1 MINAAIYGLG
11 RWGRTLVESVQGRS
25 NVIRFTA
32 GVARTPAR
40 HRDFAGAKG
49 FLVNGD
55 YEAVLTDPAIDAIVL
70 ATRNSEHAGQVLRA
84 AAAGKHVYV
93 EKPFTLSR
101 ESADAVARACA
112 EAGVTLAVGFNR
124 RFRPAVIDFKS
135 AIDKGRIGDMLHVEG
150 NFSGPT
156 FHRTPADS
164 WRAARDDNP
173 AGGMSPRGI
182 HVLDLMI
189 DAFGEIAEVC
199 AVSERRAVSIEVDDT
214 TFMLLRFR
222 SGVTGYLSTVMATGD
237 YWRVTAMG
245 TKGWAELPTEH
256 RLVVGDLD
264 RIVEDRTYEAIDIEK
279 AELESFARA
288 ISGGAPF
295 PVTPAQAIHSAAVH
309 EAIARSAAEGG
320 RWVEVE

>member
-11 RWGRTLVESVQGRS
+11 RWGRTLVQSVQGKSR
-25 NVIRFTA
+25 VIRFGA
-32 GVARTPAR
+32 AVVRTPGR
-40 HRDFAGAKG
+40 HREFADSMG

-55 YEAVLTDPAIDAIVL
+55 YEAVLTDPAIDAVVL

-93 EKPFTLSR
+93 EKPFTLTK
-101 ESADAVARACA
+101 ESAEAVARACG

-124 RFRPAVIDFKS
+124 RFRPAVIDLKS
-135 AIDKGRIGDMLHVEG
+135 AIGRGRIGDVLHVEC

-156 FHRTPADS
+156 FFRTPADS
-164 WRAARDDNP
+164 WRALRADNP

-182 HVLDLMI
+182 HCLDLLI
-189 DAFGEIAEVC
+189 DAFGEIDAVC
-199 AVSERRAVSIEVDDT
+199 AVSERRAVDIEVDDT
-214 TFMLLRFR
+214 TFMLLRFA

-237 YWRVTAMG
+237 YWRVTVMG

-256 RLVVGDLD
+256 RLVVGDLG

-279 AELESFARA
+279 AELEAFARA
-288 ISGGAPF
+288 VSGGAPF
-295 PVTPAQAIHSAAVH
+295 PVTQAQAIHSVAVH
-309 EAIARSAAEGG
+309 EAIAKSAAGG
-320 RWVEVE
+320 GEWVQVE

>member
-11 RWGRTLVESVQGRS
+11 RWGRTLVRSVQGKS
-25 NVIRFTA
+25 GVIRFGA
-32 GVARTPAR
+32 GVARTPGN
-40 HRDFAGAKG
+40 HRDFAESMG
-49 FLVNGD
+49 FVVNGD
-55 YEAVLTDPAIDAIVL
+55 YEAVLADPAIDAVVL

-84 AAAGKHVYV
+84 AAAGKHVQV
-93 EKPFTLSR
+93 EKPFTLSK
-101 ESADAVARACA
+101 ESAAAVARACG
-112 EAGVTLAVGFNR
+112 EAGVTLAVAFNR

-135 AIDKGRIGDMLHVEG
+135 AIEKGRIGDVLHVEG

-156 FHRTPADS
+156 FHRTPAES
-164 WRAARDDNP
+164 WRAMRDDNP

-189 DAFGEIAEVC
+189 DAFGEIESVC
-199 AVSERRAVSIEVDDT
+199 AVSERRAVDLEVDDT
-214 TFMLLRFR
+214 TFVVLRFK

-264 RIVEDRTYEAIDIEK
+264 RIVEDRSYEQIDIEK
-279 AELESFARA
+279 AELEAFARA
-288 ISGGAPF
+288 ISGGPPF
-295 PVTPAQAIHSAAVH
+295 PVSPAQAIHGVAVH
-309 EAIARSAAEGG
+309 EAIARSAGTKG
-320 RWVEVE
+320 WVAVA